1 MRALLMGF
9 ALLTAAACGPRQV
22 EVGSGAPSQAEVM
35 LTVRNNF
42 SQPVSV
48 YVVQGGN
55 PMFVKLVAANAE
67 ETIPVRGVAAGS
79 NVTLRATLADG
90 SRTVEKSGVTLG
102 GTYSWP
108 IP

>member
-1 MRALLMGF
+1 MRGLLIGLALL
-9 ALLTAAACGPRQV
+9 ATAACGPRQV
-22 EVGSGAPSQAEVM
+22 EVGSGAVSQAEVS
-35 LTVRNNF
+35 LTVTNNL
-42 SQPVSV
+42 SQAVSV

-55 PMFVKLVAANAE
+55 PMFVKLVAASAT

-90 SRTVEKSGVTLG
+90 SRTVEKTGVTLN
-102 GTYSWP
+102 GTYAWT

>member
-22 EVGSGAPSQAEVM
+22 EVGSGAPSQAEVL

-42 SQPVSV
+42 SQAVSV

-90 SRTVEKSGVTLG
+90 SRTVEKTGVTLNS
-102 GTYSWP
+102 TYSWP